1 MTTVTVKN
9 RIMHRFSKWD
19 ANDDGF
25 LDRSDMEQEAEEIVR
40 AFGKDPSSPEAQ
52 AIKRANAGL
61 FDLLA
66 GLAGVAADGR
76 LNAEQFRSS
85 CEKLIFEQGEAA
97 FNRALTPLVQ
107 GIIRLC
113 DRNDDGMI
121 NRSEF
126 RSWLSVFGHSAD
138 DADETF
144 EQIDKDGNDELTTD
158 ELLGAI
164 RDYHFGRLNA
174 DLIAT

>member
-1 MTTVTVKN
+1 MTTVTAKN
-9 RIMHRFSKWD
+9 RIMQRFNKWD
-19 ANDDGF
+19 ANGDGV
-25 LDRSDMEQEAEEIVR
+25 LQRSDMEQEAEEIVR
-40 AFGKDPSSPEAQ
+40 AFGKDPSAPEAE
-52 AIKRANAGL
+52 AVKLANVGL

-66 GLAGVAADGR
+66 GQSGVAPDGQ
-76 LNAEQFRSS
+76 LTAEQFRAT
-85 CEKLIFEQGEAA
+85 CENLIFEQGEAA

-113 DRNDDGMI
+113 DRNDDGRI

-126 RSWLSVFGHSAD
+126 RSWLSVFGHSAA

-144 EQIDKDGNDELTTD
+144 ELIDKDGNDELTTD

-164 RDYHFGRLNA
+164 RDYHFGRLSA
-174 DLIAT
+174 DLIAA